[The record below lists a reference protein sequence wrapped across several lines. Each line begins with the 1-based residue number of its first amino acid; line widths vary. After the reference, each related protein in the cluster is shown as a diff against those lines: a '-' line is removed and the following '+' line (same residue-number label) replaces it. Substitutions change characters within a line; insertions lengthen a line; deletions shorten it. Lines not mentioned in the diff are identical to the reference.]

1 MRVASREYKLE
12 DFTPVAHI
20 PDAWS
25 EEWVKSLANSA
36 LRVVTTIENEFP
48 FLSYVE
54 EAGGPRS
61 LGDRG
66 ELAVYTAGFPTPA
79 LIAALTELSRRV
91 DGTEFRHW
99 GDADVGGLRIWWFLR
114 SRLARPI
121 SLFRTNAQWVESEI
135 SRGGRRLTTDE
146 MEALRR
152 LKLQLNSA
160 EGDDIRSA
168 TELIDKLLE
177 VQLRIEQERY

>member
-1 MRVASREYKLE
+1 MRVAGREYELE
-12 DFTPVAHI
+12 DFTPVAHL

-25 EEWVKSLANSA
+25 AAWVDALASSGV
-36 LRVVTTIENEFP
+36 RVVTTIENEFP

-54 EAGGPRS
+54 EAGGPRCI
-61 LGDRG
+61 GARG

-79 LIAALTELSRRV
+79 LVAALAELGRRLG
-91 DGTEFRHW
+91 DAEFRHW
-99 GDADVGGLRIWWFLR
+99 GDADVGGLRIWWFFR
-114 SRLARPI
+114 GRLERPVL
-121 SLFRTNAQWVESEI
+121 LFRTNAQWVESEI
-135 SRGGRRLTTDE
+135 SRGGRRLSIDE

-152 LKLQLNSA
+152 LKSQLSPV

-177 VQLRIEQERY
+177 VQIRIEQERY